1 MSLFVSCSG
10 VWDVVELNC
19 NRISSDPP
27 AHKLENPRLGVASCK
42 SDCAAVG
49 GKGGGGGGGGVG
61 VLSPNRLLVAFCSQ
75 VLFAKLLQNSG
86 FYSEKNCTV
95 YLFEWDIF
103 FAIRVQWQAVDNEMR
118 R

>member
-27 AHKLENPRLGVASCK
+27 AHKLENPCLGVASCK

-49 GKGGGGGGGGVG
+49 GNGGGGGGGGVG
-61 VLSPNRLLVAFCSQ
+61 VRECSQ
-75 VLFAKLLQNSG
+75 GTDQSNDLEYFSRNCFQTGTIIIAKSSN
-86 FYSEKNCTV
+86 
-95 YLFEWDIF
+95 
-103 FAIRVQWQAVDNEMR
+103 
-118 R
+118 